1 MNYNLVYKVNQK
13 QNQMSTNTFS
23 ELKKIN
29 GFYFSYINKREK
41 NNSNII
47 MERNNFDK
55 ENKSYSHKRFSE
67 FLRFETE
74 FNMICSFLELI
85 FLELFTRNQIFY
97 DFNLLLHQTMELLVC
112 KFRLSDT
119 NNIIL
124 RFSKITS
131 KNLVNPNILIKF
143 TSINNSLLEAKG
155 FLDDNKSMR
164 KKSYTES
171 DSKEFFSV
179 TLEKIR
185 IISDNKNF
193 LVSEVLINNL
203 FRIKTWY
210 FLRDEEK
217 RVFSEQILRILENTQ
232 NLILLAKFYYI
243 KFEYN
248 NSDFKNQKVIKVYIF
263 LSFLFYCLT
272 TRSNSTLTIQKL
284 LKAKIT
290 ILFNL
295 DFYDF
300 FKDKS
305 LKIIKSVCKSEN
317 FRKKFDNLI
326 PITSKNFFV
335 IIGKSFIANI
345 IQENIQTIPRLY
357 QSIIISNI
365 KNWLILDTRDIE
377 YYILTYIGDKH
388 TSISIDDLRGILY
401 LNLKY

>member
-1 MNYNLVYKVNQK
+1 
-13 QNQMSTNTFS
+13 MSTNTFS

-29 GFYFSYINKREK
+29 GFYFSYIYKRGK

-74 FNMICSFLELI
+74 FNMICSFSELI
-85 FLELFTRNQIFY
+85 FLELFTRNRIFY
-97 DFNLLLHQTMELLVC
+97 DFNLLLQQTMELLVC

-131 KNLVNPNILIKF
+131 NNLVNPNILIKF
-143 TSINNSLLEAKG
+143 TSVNNSLLEAKG

-164 KKSYTES
+164 KKSYTEP
-171 DSKEFFSV
+171 DSKEFFSIK
-179 TLEKIR
+179 LEKIR
-185 IISDNKNF
+185 IVSDNKNF

-203 FRIKTWY
+203 FRLKTWY
-210 FLRDEEK
+210 LLRDEEK
-217 RVFSEQILRILENTQ
+217 RVFSEQILRILDNTQ

-248 NSDFKNQKVIKVYIF
+248 NLGFKNQKVTRIYIF

-272 TRSNSTLTIQKL
+272 IKSKSTLTIQKL

-305 LKIIKSVCKSEN
+305 LKIIKSVSKSEN
-317 FRKKFDNLI
+317 FRKKFEYLI
-326 PITSKNFFV
+326 PITSKNFLV
-335 IIGKSFIANI
+335 IIGKSFIAKL
-345 IQENIQTIPRLY
+345 IQETILTIPRLY
-357 QSIIISNI
+357 QSVIISNI

-377 YYILTYIGDKH
+377 YYILTYVGDKD